1 LLGFGKPALRTGD
14 FGNFWLKSTA
24 EGAEAAEEVRSTQ
37 ITSIMPRFIPGKEF
51 KRTLDTTQCEKLPS
65 SGN

>member
-14 FGNFWLKSTA
+14 FGNFWLKSNADGVET
-24 EGAEAAEEVRSTQ
+24 AEEVRGNQ

-51 KRTLDTTQCEKLPS
+51 KRTLDTTQFEKLPS